1 MMQILVHTDNH
12 IEGGESLT
20 AHVESVVA
28 DAMERFGNRVTRVE
42 VQLTDENSN
51 KKGGD
56 KDKRCAMEARLAGL
70 SPIAVSDLA
79 PTLHQA
85 IDGALEKL
93 EKSLDRTLAK
103 RDDPKGR
110 PSMSGE

>member
-1 MMQILVHTDNH
+1 MQILVNTDNH
-12 IEGGESLT
+12 IDGSEGLRS
-20 AHVESVVA
+20 HVESAVA

-42 VQLTDENSN
+42 VQLTDENSS

-70 SPIAVSDLA
+70 APIAVSELA

-110 PSMSGE
+110 PSMSGD

>member
-1 MMQILVHTDNH
+1 MQILVKTDNH
-12 IEGGESLT
+12 IEGDEALR
-20 AHVESVVA
+20 AHVESTVGE
-28 DAMERFGNRVTRVE
+28 AMERFGNRITRVE

-51 KKGGD
+51 KKAGE
-56 KDKRCAMEARLAGL
+56 KDKRCAMEVRVAGL
-70 SPIAVSDLA
+70 APIAVSELA
-79 PTLHQA
+79 PTVHQA

-110 PSMSGE
+110 PSFSGE